1 MTACLSVCT
10 VCMALT
16 GTTSYF
22 PCFPIKNILSACQA
36 TSQVSELKKRR
47 VFWSLQDCGGEAV
60 GEPVGGEDADRDGL
74 VAVVKVLG
82 LRRLRR
88 ETPPDVVTVGRKEAW
103 AR

>member
-1 MTACLSVCT
+1 M
-10 VCMALT
+10 
-16 GTTSYF
+16 
-22 PCFPIKNILSACQA
+22 
-36 TSQVSELKKRR
+36 
-47 VFWSLQDCGGEAV
+47 

-88 ETPPDVVTVGRKEAW
+88 ETSPDVVTVGRKEAW

>member
-1 MTACLSVCT
+1 M
-10 VCMALT
+10 
-16 GTTSYF
+16 
-22 PCFPIKNILSACQA
+22 LSACQA
-36 TSQVSELKKRR
+36 TSLVSVSKRRR
-47 VFWSLQDCGGEAV
+47 VFRSLEDCGGEAV

-88 ETPPDVVTVGRKEAW
+88 ETSPYVVTVERKEAW

>member
-1 MTACLSVCT
+1 M
-10 VCMALT
+10 
-16 GTTSYF
+16 
-22 PCFPIKNILSACQA
+22 
-36 TSQVSELKKRR
+36 
-47 VFWSLQDCGGEAV
+47 

-88 ETPPDVVTVGRKEAW
+88 ETSPDVVTVVTVGRKEAW